1 MNKKEFFHILI
12 IFYILILNLEIS
24 ICSKIQRKHRHPGSS
39 QSDNS
44 NIEIEPLNDGN
55 KNIDEN
61 NKPDSGSNTN
71 NQNNPQPSY
80 YNEDDEFVYGK
91 RDDVLNLDQEL
102 EKGQKVNPRP
112 GNIPNSHIN
121 YDTSKL
127 DPEMQRRL
135 KEQQEMYNNMYN
147 KPGGPNIPNGP
158 GQPGGPHMY
167 NHPGQPGGPQMY
179 NHPGQPGGPHMYNPN
194 QPGGPHMYNP
204 NQPGGPYNPGQ
215 PGGPHMYN
223 HPGQPGQPGPDV
235 YRTGVDEHG
244 QPYTYTAGEGPHTK
258 YQNQEQNGEVKTNVS
273 KTRKALGVFYQLI
286 MVFFLVSFVY
296 NFFLGKNQNDKHAL
310 VWYNANKDYF
320 EERYEYFGLE
330 DDDKLSKKIPRN
342 NFIRNCKMSK
352 ENPYYYKLSCANY
365 RYIHYLTVVL
375 EFKKR
380 YDVTSLLSS
389 IFISPKD
396 RIVFQVSF
404 KPKDDLGW
412 IFCVCKK
419 RKAKN
424 LKKSYEDLNYFCEI
438 YEPSSF
444 NNYMAL
450 ISESLE
456 VFMELFNNKS
466 LFNYYKEIEDYLDA
480 IYFSDMLNMEVE
492 GTNIFFSF
500 SIDLTKPKQE
510 KTLIKITHF
519 VNLFV
524 DTLAQLKYNKE
535 FKEKTRKSRIAYE
548 RTKMDSSKKKEIEE
562 KEEKDFIEKCRI
574 IRKMK
579 TKKGAERRRLERE
592 LKNYQ

>member
-1 MNKKEFFHILI
+1 MKKKEYFHILT
-12 IFYILILNLEIS
+12 IFYILILNLQVS
-24 ICSKIQRKHRHPGSS
+24 ICSKIQRKHKHPGSS
-39 QSDNS
+39 QTDNS
-44 NIEIEPLNDGN
+44 NIEIEPLNVDN
-55 KNIDEN
+55 KYSDEN
-61 NKPDSGSNTN
+61 IKQDSGSNIN
-71 NQNNPQPSY
+71 NQNNPPPSY

-91 RDDVLNLDQEL
+91 RDNVMNLDQEL
-102 EKGQKVNPRP
+102 EKGQNMNQKP
-112 GNIPNSHIN
+112 GNIPNPN
-121 YDTSKL
+121 AGYDPSKMNP
-127 DPEMQRRL
+127 DFQRKL
-135 KEQQEMYNNMYN
+135 QEQQEYYNKMYN
-147 KPGGPNIPNGP
+147 KPGGPNMPNGP

-167 NHPGQPGGPQMY
+167 NHPGGPQMY
-179 NHPGQPGGPHMYNPN
+179 NHPGQPGGPHMYN
-194 QPGGPHMYNP
+194 
-204 NQPGGPYNPGQ
+204 
-215 PGGPHMYN
+215 
-223 HPGQPGQPGPDV
+223 PGQPGQPGPDV

-258 YQNQEQNGEVKTNVS
+258 YQNQDQNGEVKTNVS

-330 DDDKLSKKIPRN
+330 EDDKLSKKIPRN
-342 NFIRNCKMSK
+342 NFIKNCKMSK

-380 YDVTSLLSS
+380 YDVTSILSS
-389 IFISPKD
+389 IFITPKD

-500 SIDLTKPKQE
+500 GIDLTKPKQE
-510 KTLIKITHF
+510 KTLLKITHF

-524 DTLAQLKYNKE
+524 DTLAQLKYNKD
-535 FKEKTRKSRIAYE
+535 FKEKTRKSRIMYE
-548 RTKMDSSKKKEIEE
+548 RTKMDPSKKKEIEE
-562 KEEKDFIEKCRI
+562 KEERDFIEKWRI

>member
-1 MNKKEFFHILI
+1 MKKKEYFQILI
-12 IFYILILNLEIS
+12 IFYILVLNLQIS
-24 ICSKIQRKHRHPGSS
+24 ICSKIQRKHKHPGSS
-39 QSDNS
+39 QTDNS
-44 NIEIEPLNDGN
+44 NIEIEPLNVDN
-55 KNIDEN
+55 KNSDEN
-61 NKPDSGSNTN
+61 IKQDSGSNMN
-71 NQNNPQPSY
+71 NQNNPPPSY

-91 RDDVLNLDQEL
+91 RENVMNLDQEL
-102 EKGQKVNPRP
+102 EKGQNMNQKS
-112 GNIPNSHIN
+112 GNIPNPN
-121 YDTSKL
+121 ARYDPSKMNP
-127 DPEMQRRL
+127 DFQRKL
-135 KEQQEMYNNMYN
+135 QEQQEYYNKMYN
-147 KPGGPNIPNGP
+147 KPGGPNMPNGP

-167 NHPGQPGGPQMY
+167 NHPGGPQMY
-179 NHPGQPGGPHMYNPN
+179 NHPGQPGGPHMYN
-194 QPGGPHMYNP
+194 
-204 NQPGGPYNPGQ
+204 
-215 PGGPHMYN
+215 
-223 HPGQPGQPGPDV
+223 PGQPGQPGPDV

-258 YQNQEQNGEVKTNVS
+258 YQNQDQNGEVKTNVS

-330 DDDKLSKKIPRN
+330 EDDKLSKKIPRN
-342 NFIRNCKMSK
+342 NFIKNCKMSK

-380 YDVTSLLSS
+380 YDVTSILSS
-389 IFISPKD
+389 IFITPKD

-500 SIDLTKPKQE
+500 GIDLTKPKQE
-510 KTLIKITHF
+510 KTLLKITHF

-524 DTLAQLKYNKE
+524 DTLAQLKYNKN
-535 FKEKTRKSRIAYE
+535 FKEKTKKSRIMYE
-548 RTKMDSSKKKEIEE
+548 RTKMDPSKKKEIEE
-562 KEEKDFIEKCRI
+562 KEQNDFIEKWKI
-574 IRKMK
+574 IRKMR
-579 TKKGAERRRLERE
+579 TKKGAERRKLQRE

>member
-1 MNKKEFFHILI
+1 M
-12 IFYILILNLEIS
+12 
-24 ICSKIQRKHRHPGSS
+24 
-39 QSDNS
+39 
-44 NIEIEPLNDGN
+44 
-55 KNIDEN
+55 
-61 NKPDSGSNTN
+61 
-71 NQNNPQPSY
+71 
-80 YNEDDEFVYGK
+80 
-91 RDDVLNLDQEL
+91 
-102 EKGQKVNPRP
+102 
-112 GNIPNSHIN
+112 
-121 YDTSKL
+121 
-127 DPEMQRRL
+127 
-135 KEQQEMYNNMYN
+135 
-147 KPGGPNIPNGP
+147 
-158 GQPGGPHMY
+158 
-167 NHPGQPGGPQMY
+167 
-179 NHPGQPGGPHMYNPN
+179 
-194 QPGGPHMYNP
+194 
-204 NQPGGPYNPGQ
+204 
-215 PGGPHMYN
+215 
-223 HPGQPGQPGPDV
+223 
-235 YRTGVDEHG
+235 
-244 QPYTYTAGEGPHTK
+244 
-258 YQNQEQNGEVKTNVS
+258 
-273 KTRKALGVFYQLI
+273 
-286 MVFFLVSFVY
+286 
-296 NFFLGKNQNDKHAL
+296 
-310 VWYNANKDYF
+310 
-320 EERYEYFGLE
+320 
-330 DDDKLSKKIPRN
+330 
-342 NFIRNCKMSK
+342 
-352 ENPYYYKLSCANY
+352 SCANY

-380 YDVTSLLSS
+380 FDVTSILTS

-419 RKAKN
+419 NKAKN

-466 LFNYYKEIEDYLDA
+466 LFNYYKEIEIYLDA

-510 KTLIKITHF
+510 KILLKITHF

-524 DTLAQLKYNKE
+524 DTLVQLKYNKD
-535 FKEKTRKSRIAYE
+535 FKEKTRKRRIMYE
-548 RTKMDSSKKKEIEE
+548 RTKMDPSKKKEIEE
-562 KEEKDFIEKCRI
+562 KEEKDFIEKWRI

>member
-1 MNKKEFFHILI
+1 MNTL
-12 IFYILILNLEIS
+12 LILYIIILTLKIS
-24 ICSKIQRKHRHPGSS
+24 LCSKIQRKHKHPGSS
-39 QSDNS
+39 QSDNK
-44 NIEIEPLNDGN
+44 NIEIEPLNEGN
-55 KNIDEN
+55 MDDKNKMDSKSDIKEN
-61 NKPDSGSNTN
+61 KMNDKTS
-71 NQNNPQPSY
+71 SY

-91 RDDVLNLDQEL
+91 RDEVLNLDQEL
-102 EKGQKVNPRP
+102 EKGQKTNQNIE
-112 GNIPNSHIN
+112 NIPNSHIE
-121 YDTSKL
+121 YDPQHMNP
-127 DPEMQRRL
+127 DIQRRL
-135 KEQQEMYNNMYN
+135 QEQQNMYNNMYN
-147 KPGGPNIPNGP
+147 KPGGP
-158 GQPGGPHMY
+158 QVHY
-167 NHPGQPGGPQMY
+167 QGQPGGPQMHY
-179 NHPGQPGGPHMYNPN
+179 QGQPGGPQMHY
-194 QPGGPHMYNP
+194 Q
-204 NQPGGPYNPGQ
+204 GQ
-215 PGGPHMYN
+215 PGGPNMY
-223 HPGQPGQPGPDV
+223 HPGQPGQPGGPNMYHPGQPGQPRPDV

-258 YQNQEQNGEVKTNVS
+258 YQNQQNEQNGEPKTNVS
-273 KTRKALGVFYQLI
+273 KTRKALGLFYQLI

-330 DDDKLSKKIPRN
+330 DDDKLSKKISRN
-342 NFIRNCKMSK
+342 NFIKNCKMSK

-380 YDVTSLLSS
+380 FDVTSILTS

-419 RKAKN
+419 NKAKN

-466 LFNYYKEIEDYLDA
+466 LFNYYKEIEIYLDA

-510 KTLIKITHF
+510 KILLKITHF

-524 DTLAQLKYNKE
+524 DTLAQLKYNKD
-535 FKEKTRKSRIAYE
+535 FKEKTRKSRIMYE
-548 RTKMDSSKKKEIEE
+548 RTKMDPSKKKEIEE
-562 KEEKDFIEKCRI
+562 KEEKDFIEKWRI

>member
-1 MNKKEFFHILI
+1 MNILLISIVLI
-12 IFYILILNLEIS
+12 INFKFS
-24 ICSKIQRKHRHPGSS
+24 FCAKIQRKHKHPGSS
-39 QSDNS
+39 QSDDS
-44 NIEIEPLNDGN
+44 NIEIEPLTEQENNIKEENKQEIKDKSKENIN
-55 KNIDEN
+55 KNT
-61 NKPDSGSNTN
+61 P
-71 NQNNPQPSY
+71 PPPSY

-91 RDDVLNLDQEL
+91 RDNILNLDQEL
-102 EKGQKVNPRP
+102 EKGNNGQNTYKNQ
-112 GNIPNSHIN
+112 GNIPPNIN
-121 YDTSKL
+121 TQDPRYVQY
-127 DPEMQRRL
+127 DPEKMNSDIQKRL
-135 KEQQEMYNNMYN
+135 QEQQKMFGNM
-147 KPGGPNIPNGP
+147 KHGGNGR
-158 GQPGGPHMY
+158 PGGPHY
-167 NHPGQPGGPQMY
+167 PGG
-179 NHPGQPGGPHMYNPN
+179 PGGPHY
-194 QPGGPHMYNP
+194 PGGP
-204 NQPGGPYNPGQ
+204 GPQNMYNPGQ
-215 PGGPHMYN
+215 PR
-223 HPGQPGQPGPDV
+223 PDV

-258 YQNQEQNGEVKTNVS
+258 YQNQNQELDQNGQPKTNVS
-273 KTRKALGVFYQLI
+273 KTRKALGLLYQLI

-330 DDDKLSKKIPRN
+330 DDDKLTKKIPRN
-342 NFIRNCKMSK
+342 NFIRDCKMSK

-389 IFISPKD
+389 IFITPKD
-396 RIVFQVSF
+396 RIIFQVSF
-404 KPKDDLGW
+404 KPNDDLGW

-419 RKAKN
+419 NKSKS

-466 LFNYYKEIEDYLDA
+466 LFHYYKDIEDYLDA

-500 SIDLTKPKQE
+500 GIDLTKPKQE
-510 KTLIKITHF
+510 KILLEITHF

-524 DTLAQLKYNKE
+524 DTLAQLKYNKK
-535 FKEKTRKSRIAYE
+535 FKDECKKRRINYE
-548 RTKMDSSKKKEIEE
+548 RTKMDPSKKKEIEE
-562 KEEKDFIEKCRI
+562 KEEKDFIEKWRL

-579 TKKGAERRRLERE
+579 TKKGPERRQILRE
-592 LKNYQ
+592 LEKFQN

>member
-1 MNKKEFFHILI
+1 MGKNKYFFLLI
-12 IFYILILNLEIS
+12 ILYSLILYQNIS
-24 ICSKIQRKHRHPGSS
+24 LCSKIQRKHKHPGSS
-39 QSDNS
+39 QSDSS
-44 NIEIEPLNDGN
+44 NIQIEPLNEGEN
-55 KNIDEN
+55 NLDEN
-61 NKPDSGSNTN
+61 NKQEPSSKENINKINDN
-71 NQNNPQPSY
+71 NIKGPSY

-91 RDDVLNLDQEL
+91 KDEVLNLDQEL
-102 EKGQKVNPRP
+102 EKGQGKQAINPQTIDKR
-112 GNIPNSHIN
+112 
-121 YDTSKL
+121 YVQY
-127 DPEMQRRL
+127 DPEKMNPDVQKKL
-135 KEQQEMYNNMYN
+135 KEQQEMYNKMYN
-147 KPGGPNIPNGP
+147 KNGGR
-158 GQPGGPHMY
+158 
-167 NHPGQPGGPQMY
+167 
-179 NHPGQPGGPHMYNPN
+179 PGGPHMYNPN
-194 QPGGPHMYNP
+194 QPGGPHI
-204 NQPGGPYNPGQ
+204 PG
-215 PGGPHMYN
+215 
-223 HPGQPGQPGPDV
+223 HPGQPRPDV

-244 QPYTYTAGEGPHTK
+244 QPYTYTAGEGPHSK
-258 YQNQEQNGEVKTNVS
+258 YQNQQAENEQPKTNVS

-286 MVFFLVSFVY
+286 MVFFVVSFVY

-330 DDDKLSKKIPRN
+330 DDDKLSKKMTKN
-342 NFIRNCKMSK
+342 TFIRNCKMSK

-380 YDVTSLLSS
+380 FDVTSILSS

-396 RIVFQVSF
+396 RLVFQVSF
-404 KPKDDLGW
+404 KPNDDLGW

-419 RKAKN
+419 KKAKS

-450 ISESLE
+450 ISEDLG

-466 LFNYYKEIEDYLDA
+466 LFHYYKDVEDYLDA
-480 IYFSDMLNMEVE
+480 IYYSDMLNMEVE

-500 SIDLTKPKQE
+500 GIDLTKPKQE
-510 KTLIKITHF
+510 KILLEITHF

-524 DTLAQLKYNKE
+524 DTLAQLKYNKN
-535 FKEKTRKSRIAYE
+535 FKEKTRKNRIAYE
-548 RTKMDSSKKKEIEE
+548 RTKMDPSKKKEIEE
-562 KEEKDFIEKCRI
+562 KEEKDFIEKWRI
-574 IRKMK
+574 IRKMR
-579 TKKGAERRRLERE
+579 TKKGAERKKLERE